1 MNMFKRLTTMLL
13 ALLILLPG
21 ASSAVDEAG
30 GAVTEKDGWHFDG
43 KGFLTGENPGN
54 EYILEDEENGIW
66 QYASKDLSVR
76 ITRVREQYN
85 KKKIREYC
93 TAEIWASEKEPLSSI
108 LSAPKGNWPEGVN
121 QVSPELLVQKH
132 PCVFA
137 MSDDYYGSRQQNILR
152 KTNVVQPGVIIRNGI
167 IRWEK
172 TKTTGGKYSRHR
184 PCLDVLAVYGDGSMK
199 TYYNDEMTAQ
209 EYLDKGAVH
218 TFAFGPW
225 LISDG
230 KINEKEAVEG
240 CGYYEQMEPLC
251 GLGMIEPYH
260 YIAIM
265 VRGRPKDKYA
275 GVRLSWLADRL
286 LEQGCVEAL
295 NLDGGGTACM
305 YFNGKVVMQG
315 QPNLRS
321 RGSMIVFGLREDAA
335 E

>member
-1 MNMFKRLTTMLL
+1 MRNNMKRLAALLL
-13 ALLILLPG
+13 ALLLLLPCPVCAEDG
-21 ASSAVDEAG
+21 E
-30 GAVTEKDGWHFDG
+30 AVTEKDGWHFDA
-43 KGFLTGENPGN
+43 KGFLTGENPGE
-54 EYILEDEENGIW
+54 EYILEDAENGYW
-66 QYASKDLSVR
+66 QYASKSLSVR

-93 TAEIWASEKEPLSSI
+93 VAEIWASEDEPLQAI
-108 LSAPKGNWPEGVN
+108 LAAPKGKWPEGVN

-132 PCVFA
+132 PCIFA

-152 KTNVVQPGVIIRNGI
+152 KTNVVQPGVIIRNGE

-199 TYYNDEMTAQ
+199 TYYNDAMTAQ
-209 EYLDKGAVH
+209 EYLDQGAVH

-225 LISDG
+225 LISEG

-305 YFNGKVVMQG
+305 YFNGKVVIQG

-321 RGSMIVFGLREDAA
+321 MGSMIAFGLREEPA